1 MRIRRATVASDALPT
16 STEAALTRREDS
28 IMRKLIAV
36 GSFLML
42 SGLCWSGP
50 AYSAT
55 KAATGGGALARS
67 VTPGASEGQRI
78 AGVLEGDAPL
88 AGDFSAVAGGPD
100 KIRESPHKRS
110 GWARSTSRWRNIAL
124 QRSGWPRTRAA

>member
-36 GSFLML
+36 GSFLMS

-55 KAATGGGALARS
+55 KAATGGGPLAMS
-67 VTPGASEGQRI
+67 GTPEAGGGQRI
-78 AGVLEGDAPL
+78 AGIPERDAPL
-88 AGDFSAVAGGPD
+88 AGYFS
-100 KIRESPHKRS
+100 SPTGAPIKNR
-110 GWARSTSRWRNIAL
+110 
-124 QRSGWPRTRAA
+124 

>member
-36 GSFLML
+36 GSFLMS

-55 KAATGGGALARS
+55 KAATGGAPLAMS
-67 VTPGASEGQRI
+67 VTQEASEEQRI
-78 AGVLEGDAPL
+78 ADILERYAPL
-88 AGDFSAVAGGPD
+88 AGYLSSVTGAHITIRYTRNMSA
-100 KIRESPHKRS
+100 RLH
-110 GWARSTSRWRNIAL
+110 
-124 QRSGWPRTRAA
+124 RTRTPTVGTLA